1 MFGSGISSKVTEAQK
16 RENAPAEHP
25 TKCISTMQYVDIKCT
40 ITFIDFEGR
49 SDGDSIKRILSLVK
63 PRQLIIVHGMPEP
76 TAHLAE
82 YCIMNIGIPPEKV
95 FTPRTGEC
103 VDCTSERHI
112 YQVSCTHLY
121 AG

>member
-1 MFGSGISSKVTEAQK
+1 MFGSELSKSRVSHK
-16 RENAPAEHP
+16 REEAVERHP
-25 TKCISTMQYVDIKCT
+25 TKCISTMQNIDIKCT

-49 SDGDSIKRILSLVK
+49 SDGDSIKRILSIVK

-82 YCIMNIGIPPEKV
+82 YCVKNIFLPAEKV

-112 YQVSCTHLY
+112 YQVIIKMLTLM
-121 AG
+121 

>member
-1 MFGSGISSKVTEAQK
+1 MFGGLGSKVDMQK
-16 RENAPAEHP
+16 RENAPKEHP
-25 TKCISTMQYVDIKCT
+25 TKCVSTMQYIDIKCT

-49 SDGDSIKRILSLVK
+49 SDGDSIKRILSRVK

-76 TAHLAE
+76 TTHLAE
-82 YCIMNIGIPPEKV
+82 YCVRNIGIPPEKV

-112 YQVSCTHLY
+112 YQVCTPSMLRDI
-121 AG
+121 